1 MIILFIPI
9 APESCEA
16 LAIALNTTEESI
28 EYIYQAENRSIKM
41 VVSAEKARQKAEAR
55 RQRILAKSAERMDV
69 VSGLV
74 PKGGSGNDDDDEE
87 PATVRVNAVV
97 EEVVDDPVESSAAA
111 ENDNN
116 PSSSG
121 GGSSKGAR
129 RMAAMRRR
137 RYQNKKK
144 ESDETTTNN
153 DDNEGKADDAAVVTK
168 DAAEEEE
175 EDKES
180 SEPALQEEEPPAAES
195 TEEESPS
202 SLSSSEE
209 PKKKYMGVARM
220 RRKIIKE
227 EKAKRIAELEAASD
241 PIDAAAAMATLG
253 MTASMIREGSGSV
266 VGEVDLSE
274 VAIKTLRGKK
284 KWWKLM
290 FPPMS
295 LVPRL
300 VTLMLLF
307 MAGLDVGLEPH
318 RARNATDTAGMNSG
332 VGGDNLIYHVDTSF
346 TKPWEYGMGGKAR
359 HMMGM
364 KEAAPPTAMPT
375 SFSREGFCVSG
386 DIGDDGECVTLSTSN
401 EKERSG
407 KEKLMS
413 KLTSKNNE
421 EDEFA
426 DGSRPKGVSTSEFD
440 DDEETYSPP
449 VIDPIFQVDLDA
461 LLQNSQLPAP
471 INFAAKFAIGFHRMW
486 VRYLWTVPTSV
497 LKSILYSPKTLV
509 TSWMANPPVF
519 LFISLLIRLLGKV
532 LAGKTPSLSEEED
545 EKSQG
550 KSDNMDILG
559 KLKDTAMNYATSS
572 FPKTILVLKT
582 LKEVVTVDMYVILCG
597 LLVGLVSPLA
607 KQDLGFG
614 SGKVLGDG
622 EL

>member
-1 MIILFIPI
+1 
-9 APESCEA
+9 
-16 LAIALNTTEESI
+16 
-28 EYIYQAENRSIKM
+28 M

-55 RQRILAKSAERMDV
+55 RQRILAKSAERLDV
-69 VSGLV
+69 VSGLA
-74 PKGGSGNDDDDEE
+74 PKGVGANDDDDEE
-87 PATVRVNAVV
+87 PATVRVNSVV
-97 EEVVDDPVESSAAA
+97 EEVVMDDDQVESSAAA
-111 ENDNN
+111 AAENDNI
-116 PSSSG
+116 PSSGG

-144 ESDETTTNN
+144 ESAETN
-153 DDNEGKADDAAVVTK
+153 DDDNGGKADDGGADVTK
-168 DAAEEEE
+168 DAADEEV
-175 EDKES
+175 DKES
-180 SEPALQEEEPPAAES
+180 SEPTLQEEEPPAAES

-202 SLSSSEE
+202 SLSSSDE

-241 PIDAAAAMATLG
+241 PIDAAATMATLG
-253 MTASMIREGSGSV
+253 MTASMIREGSGSIAD
-266 VGEVDLSE
+266 EVDLSE

-284 KWWKLM
+284 KWWKLI

-318 RARNATDTAGMNSG
+318 RARNATDAAGMN
-332 VGGDNLIYHVDTSF
+332 GGIGGENLIYHVESSF
-346 TKPWEYGMGGKAR
+346 SKPWEYGVGGKAM
-359 HMMGM
+359 HMVGM
-364 KEAAPPTAMPT
+364 KDAAPPTAMPT

-413 KLTSKNNE
+413 KSNE

-426 DGSRPKGVSTSEFD
+426 ESSRPKGVATSEFD
-440 DDEETYSPP
+440 DEEETYSPP

-461 LLQNSQLPAP
+461 LLRNSLLPAP

-519 LFISLLIRLLGKV
+519 LFISLIIRLIGKV
-532 LAGKTPSLSEEED
+532 LVGKTPSFSEEED
-545 EKSQG
+545 ENSQG
-550 KSDNMDILG
+550 KKSDNLDILG

-597 LLVGLVSPLA
+597 LLVGLVAPLV
-607 KQDLGFG
+607 KQDLGIG
-614 SGKVLGDG
+614 TGKVLGDG

>member
-1 MIILFIPI
+1 
-9 APESCEA
+9 
-16 LAIALNTTEESI
+16 
-28 EYIYQAENRSIKM
+28 M
-41 VVSAEKARQKAEAR
+41 VVSAEKARQRAEAR

-74 PKGGSGNDDDDEE
+74 PKGGSGADDDDDEE

-97 EEVVDDPVESSAAA
+97 EEVVDYTVNSSAA
-111 ENDNN
+111 ENDNI
-116 PSSSG
+116 PSSG
-121 GGSSKGAR
+121 GGGSSQGAGAR

-144 ESDETTTNN
+144 ESDETTNN
-153 DDNEGKADDAAVVTK
+153 DDNEGKADSSAVVAK
-168 DAAEEEE
+168 DAAEEGGG
-175 EDKES
+175 DKES
-180 SEPALQEEEPPAAES
+180 SEPTLQEEEPPAAES

-241 PIDAAAAMATLG
+241 PIDAAATMATLG
-253 MTASMIREGSGSV
+253 MTASMIREGSGNV
-266 VGEVDLSE
+266 VGQVDLSE

-284 KWWKLM
+284 KWWKML

-318 RARNATDTAGMNSG
+318 RMKNATDTSGMN
-332 VGGDNLIYHVDTSF
+332 GGTGGENLIYHVESSF

-375 SFSREGFCVSG
+375 SFSREGFCVSD
-386 DIGDDGECVTLSTSN
+386 DIGDDGECGTLSTSK
-401 EKERSG
+401 EKESAV
-407 KEKLMS
+407 KAKLMS
-413 KLTSKNNE
+413 KDNE

-440 DDEETYSPP
+440 DDEETYSAP

-519 LFISLLIRLLGKV
+519 LFISLLIRLIGKV
-532 LAGKTPSLSEEED
+532 LMGKTPSFSEEDD

-559 KLKDTAMNYATSS
+559 KLKDTAMNYAMSS

-597 LLVGLVSPLA
+597 LLVGLVSPLV
-607 KQDLGFG
+607 KQDMGFG